1 MGWESILKKQ
11 DPIKMLAEGIYEG
24 SISVQAA
31 NDMFFEIMQDLE
43 KRGGAAAK
51 HIHSEEFRELWQEVN
66 WYDGSPSEEFREKEQ
81 MSDEDFLEEVTQ
93 DSAEGRF
100 ILGAYGEIEHRRAK
114 KLLGQEDPKREVNEQ
129 TRYDELREQQEN
141 ARD

>member
-1 MGWESILKKQ
+1 MSWFDILKKQ
-11 DPIKMLAEGIYEG
+11 DKTKMLWDGLYEG

-31 NDMFFEIMQDLE
+31 KDMYGEIYDEL
-43 KRGGAAAK
+43 KAHGGAAED
-51 HIHSEEFRELWQEVN
+51 HLYSEEWMELNMEVN
-66 WYDGSPSEEFREKEQ
+66 DYNGQPHPEFTEKEQ

-93 DSAEGRF
+93 DWGEGRY
-100 ILGAYGEIEHRRAK
+100 IIGATGDIENRRAK
-114 KLLGQEDPKREVNEQ
+114 KLLGQEEPQREVNEQ